1 MAFNHPLLTGM
12 SPADREVFAKSL
24 RDSLTGANGVQNVS
38 TGEMLKT
45 ATANV
50 GVTTPLG
57 LLGYPLEAPAKL
69 LYPVPTPLRNSI
81 PREVVGGNAI
91 NYRTI
96 TAINKGNLWGS
107 VAEATSATTGCNSF
121 ISFDEADKTLTFKSV
136 EMETLLTPEAQFGA
150 NSRITPGQDFQA
162 EEFATLSLLQST
174 MLAEEMLDLGG
185 NVTALGAGPTCTKT
199 GVTQAVTNVGSLT
212 NGTNYYVAVSGL
224 TLQGYRAGVTG
235 QGGTG
240 SDVQGETVAT
250 EVTIAT
256 TAGGNAGD
264 KAITIKWPALKGAVA
279 YNVYIGAATG
289 VANSKYFGTYTSCGA
304 SGVTVDSVPATARA
318 NGADKTAN
326 ALDYDGLVALCNA
339 STAGYYKD
347 FGGATFTGDSTTG
360 VEEFDAAFLSFF
372 NTYKVSPDA
381 VWVNATQKKKI
392 DQIIMG
398 SAAPIVRIEGQMG
411 SQDFVGTMAVKSVMN
426 RYLGAEVPIKVHPF
440 LPAGTALM
448 VTQNLGAYYPN
459 SRIANNLTKHLSWDY
474 RKIDYALAE
483 RGREMGVDF
492 RGALTNYAPFA
503 MGVLQNIA

>member
-107 VAEATSATTGCNSF
+107 VAEATSATTGRNSF

-212 NGTNYYVAVSGL
+212 NGTNYYVAVSGAKL
-224 TLQGYRAGVTG
+224 P
-235 QGGTG
+235 
-240 SDVQGETVAT
+240 TVS
-250 EVTIAT
+250 E
-256 TAGGNAGD
+256 
-264 KAITIKWPALKGAVA
+264 
-279 YNVYIGAATG
+279 
-289 VANSKYFGTYTSCGA
+289 
-304 SGVTVDSVPATARA
+304 
-318 NGADKTAN
+318 
-326 ALDYDGLVALCNA
+326 
-339 STAGYYKD
+339 
-347 FGGATFTGDSTTG
+347 
-360 VEEFDAAFLSFF
+360 
-372 NTYKVSPDA
+372 
-381 VWVNATQKKKI
+381 
-392 DQIIMG
+392 
-398 SAAPIVRIEGQMG
+398 
-411 SQDFVGTMAVKSVMN
+411 
-426 RYLGAEVPIKVHPF
+426 
-440 LPAGTALM
+440 
-448 VTQNLGAYYPN
+448 
-459 SRIANNLTKHLSWDY
+459 
-474 RKIDYALAE
+474 
-483 RGREMGVDF
+483 
-492 RGALTNYAPFA
+492 
-503 MGVLQNIA
+503 